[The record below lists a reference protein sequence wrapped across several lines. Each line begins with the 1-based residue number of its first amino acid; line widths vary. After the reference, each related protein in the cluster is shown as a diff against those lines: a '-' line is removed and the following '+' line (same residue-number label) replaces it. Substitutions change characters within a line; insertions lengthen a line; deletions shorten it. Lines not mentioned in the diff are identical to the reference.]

1 MIGWK
6 GMSSFDEERNVYK
19 NKVGRQRD
27 AIANLRELAE
37 QHTGLFD
44 FGMMKQLEVYQTKCE
59 KLYKKI
65 NNNEFEIAIVGLEK
79 AGKSTFGNAL
89 MENRILPDADERCT
103 YTSTCIR
110 YGQDRAIVSFF
121 SNREMDDV
129 LRGYLQTLG
138 VENVDTYTYQTLSR
152 GDYIALYEKLDQRD
166 KDRYENTVHQDVLN
180 LLDNKAEIL
189 SQYIGKPNRIFEGKD
204 LYQED
209 FKAYIVSPKVAVAV
223 KEVSIESSKL
233 GKLQNAV
240 IYDVPGFDS
249 PTGMH
254 LEQTK
259 KRMKEADAI
268 MLIASAEKPS
278 FTAPALN
285 MFQEV
290 VDEDNVSLG
299 DKLFVFGNRA
309 DAANTLAKN
318 IQTLKKEAQKWK
330 LLSGA
335 QLDERL
341 IIGSAKAHLQKLG
354 IVSGDF
360 CVKKIEE
367 DEEYRKAWGHGDG
380 IEYAYEKLVGYN
392 ETERFSVMKKK
403 IQRNNEELFDIF
415 KELKEKYA
423 NGSSAINYSA
433 ILAKTTLLK
442 SRAREAIQ
450 KGLEE
455 LRFEIVKKYRDDL
468 ILSRRLQEEISKLF
482 EDEEKYAI
490 TQNDIH
496 NAELKIDDAS
506 GSINVEKVEENI
518 REEKFKKIYGDFSE
532 SAFAVAQNDHTEY
545 YTRIVDGFEN
555 ALGIHKKTANY
566 IKIHNAI
573 TDFIEKSKKNTEDE
587 FIYQSIIE
595 RFVRDVVEVLIRR
608 PYSSEARL
616 NKFVDEAEVF
626 SGLVMFYNS
635 GDANEGYKKQFLSVA
650 PKNQPLLLAL
660 VFHEYKQSDE
670 CSRNIMIDIGKICKS
685 LCDHSEVVQLVFS
698 IVKQDPIG
706 GADAIRK
713 MICKEPCKDCKSDE
727 DFARKII
734 PTLRKVKMQ
743 IADEGIN
750 DNDHSTKKHDFDFTN
765 KGIFERQYKQFF
777 GNTEVR
783 SYDNICE
790 FFKVDLEILEKFL
803 IHASIPAIRLE
814 KPFVAREVQSIN
826 KLLETVA
833 SIEFDNLVDE
843 NAELLLP
850 GICESI
856 NMAIENSFANKAAV
870 AEVEKILKTL
880 KDENVL

>member
-1 MIGWK
+1 
-6 GMSSFDEERNVYK
+6 MSNFDEERNEYK
-19 NKVGRQRD
+19 KKVGRQRD
-27 AIANLRELAE
+27 AIANLLELAE

-44 FGMMKQLEVYQTKCE
+44 LGMMKQLRIYQAKCE
-59 KLYKKI
+59 KLYKKLDK
-65 NNNEFEIAIVGLEK
+65 NEFEIAIVGLEK

-110 YGQDRAIVSFF
+110 YGQDCAVVRFF
-121 SNREMDDV
+121 NSREMDEV

-138 VENVDTYTYQTLSR
+138 VENVDTYTYQALSK
-152 GDYIALYEKLDQRD
+152 GEYLALFSKLDQRD

-180 LLDNKAEIL
+180 LLDNKTEIL
-189 SQYIGKPNRIFEGKD
+189 SQYIGQPDRIFEGED

-223 KEVSIESSKL
+223 KEVSIESSRL

-249 PTGMH
+249 PTSMH

-259 KRMKEADAI
+259 ERMKEADAI

-299 DKLFVFGNRA
+299 DKLFIFGNRA
-309 DAANTLAKN
+309 DAANTLGKN
-318 IQTLKKEAQKWK
+318 IQTLKNEAQRWK
-330 LLSGA
+330 LLSEA
-335 QLDERL
+335 QLVERL

-354 IVSGDF
+354 IVDGDF

-367 DEEYRKAWGHGDG
+367 DEEYSKAWTHGDG
-380 IEYAYEKLVGYN
+380 IKYAYEKLVEYN
-392 ETERFSVMKKK
+392 ETERFPVMKKK

-415 KELKEKYA
+415 KELKEKYVD
-423 NGSSAINYSA
+423 GGPGIDYSA
-433 ILAKTTLLK
+433 MLAETTALK
-442 SRAREAIQ
+442 SRAKKTIQ
-450 KGLEE
+450 KELEE

-468 ILSRRLQEEISKLF
+468 VLSRRLQEEVSKLF

-490 TQNDIH
+490 TEDDIH

-518 REEKFKKIYGDFSE
+518 REAKFNKIYGDFSE
-532 SAFAVAQNDHTEY
+532 SAFAVAQNDHAEY
-545 YTRIVDGFEN
+545 YMRIVDSFEN
-555 ALGIHKKTANY
+555 ALGINKKSGNY
-566 IKIHNAI
+566 DKLHEAI
-573 TDFIEKSKKNTEDE
+573 TAFIEKCKKNTEDE
-587 FIYQSIIE
+587 FIYQSVIE
-595 RFVRDVVEVLIRR
+595 RFVIDVVEVLIRR

-635 GDANEGYKKQFLSVA
+635 GDANEGYKRQFLSVA

-660 VFHEYKQSDE
+660 VFHDYKQSDE
-670 CSRNIMIDIGKICKS
+670 CSRSVMGHIGNICKS
-685 LCDHSEVVQLVFS
+685 LCENPEVVQLAFS
-698 IVKQDPIG
+698 IVKQDPVG

-713 MICKEPCKDCKSDE
+713 MVLKENCKNCKSDE
-727 DFARKII
+727 EFARNVI
-734 PTLRKVKMQ
+734 PALRKVKSK
-743 IADEGIN
+743 IADEGAN
-750 DNDHSTKKHDFDFTN
+750 ESDHSTKKHDFDFTN
-765 KGIFERQYKQFF
+765 KATFERQYKQFF
-777 GNTEVR
+777 GNTAVR
-783 SYDNICE
+783 SYDNVCE

-826 KLLETVA
+826 RLLEIID
-833 SIEFDNLVDE
+833 SIEFDNLIDA
-843 NAELLLP
+843 NAKLMLP
-850 GICESI
+850 GIYESI
-856 NMAIENSFANKAAV
+856 DMAIENNIANKAAV

-880 KDENVL
+880 EDRNVL